1 LLRGFQTGPGG
12 RALSPHRLAPGDLH
26 G

>member
-12 RALSPHRLAPGDLH
+12 RTLSPNRLAPGDLH
-26 G
+26 S